1 MPEVDDA
8 LRKER
13 IEHAKACMDRVVE
26 TYKARMAFW
35 TFLAVA
41 MLTLTGVAVQ
51 NRKEEILYL
60 AAFIPFFALFV
71 ELAIKYGYSTPFLYR
86 AVRIEFELYGA
97 DATSLGLLCFAGKD
111 RSEYEAILTETDEV
125 ERQYRFRRVY
135 VFRAIVPKIAMC
147 ATGCILEI
155 LLAGLIK

>member
-71 ELAIKYGYSTPFLYR
+71 DLAIKYGYGTPFLYR

-111 RSEYEAILTETDEV
+111 RSEYEAILQRPTKLKDSIGFV
-125 ERQYRFRRVY
+125 GSMYFERLYRRLPCALRVAY
-135 VFRAIVPKIAMC
+135 LRFCWPD
-147 ATGCILEI
+147 
-155 LLAGLIK
+155 